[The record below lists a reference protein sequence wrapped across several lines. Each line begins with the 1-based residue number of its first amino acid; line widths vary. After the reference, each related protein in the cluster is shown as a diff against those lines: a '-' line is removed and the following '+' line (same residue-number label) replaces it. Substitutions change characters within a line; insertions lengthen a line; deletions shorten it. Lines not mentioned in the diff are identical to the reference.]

1 MTDNVIGNVFKTNL
15 DMTEPNRG
23 KRPLTKEEKQMRYFD
38 KNSKILNKVKKNPM
52 TWYVF
57 DMQEDNAENYGNMR
71 TRCTRYRVV
80 LKDLGFEFRVTYRE
94 GDKGFIY
101 LLVRYNDSG
110 MSSEEEQ

>member
-1 MTDNVIGNVFKTNL
+1 MTDNVIGTVFVSKV
-15 DMTEPNRG
+15 DMSEPKRG
-23 KRPLTKEEKQMRYFD
+23 KIPLTKEQKQMRLFD
-38 KNSKILNKVKKNPM
+38 KNSKILNKVKKNPN

-57 DMQEDNAENYGNMR
+57 DMHKDNAENYGNMR

-94 GDKGFIY
+94 GEKGFIY

-110 MSSEEEQ
+110 MSHEEEQ